1 VWRYLSKYVLQPD
14 HPFALHSMLLKLVF
28 SSWNAEVK
36 GPIPVWMPTSEGI
49 RDTNL
54 AAFMSSFQ
62 AEEWLRGKTGNP
74 QVDLDLLQ
82 RISHSDPEAF
92 WPPVLAHLRIHFHQ
106 RPSRIFE
113 HASNPDDMRW
123 LPGARLNIAESALCV
138 RDQDAPALLWAEEE
152 SPDIIHALTLG
163 ELRLRAQHFA
173 AALRA
178 AGHTPGQAIAIDMP
192 MTVEAVVAYFGIVLA
207 GCAAVSIADSFAAA
221 EIAMRLRIS
230 NAAAIVTQDVIGRG
244 KKLHRLYARVV
255 EADAPRAIVVPA
267 NAICDGFHEGLV
279 GLGQVSLRRGDVSW
293 EDFLKGAPLHASF
306 QAHVADASDVTN
318 ILFSS
323 GTTGEPKAIPWTH
336 VTPMRCG
343 VDAWAQQDV
352 RRGDVV
358 AWPTNLGW
366 MMGPWLLYAALLNG
380 AAVALQNCVQGSPLA
395 RPFGIFVERAQVN
408 VLGLVPS
415 IAKAWRASGCMKG
428 LKWASLRCYSSTGE
442 ASAPEDYHW
451 LMARGGY
458 KPVIEICGGTEIG
471 GGFLAGCMLQPQS
484 PSTFSTPTMGSNF
497 VLLTASGR
505 QSMHGD
511 RAAVVG
517 ELAVVPPLLGSSQRL
532 LNRDHHSVYYK
543 DMDVVAGTYL
553 PLRRHGD
560 EFERLPNGYY
570 KALGRCDDTMNLGG
584 IKASFLL
591 PACLPLDVSSVEL
604 ERACMESVPSIIE
617 AAAVSVPAPGGGPE
631 QLVLFLVPRGK
642 RESTDAVKRQCQAAI
657 RSKLNPLFKVERVLW
672 RDSLPRTASNKVMR
686 RLLRDE
692 LRSHS
697 RL

>member
-1 VWRYLSKYVLQPD
+1 
-14 HPFALHSMLLKLVF
+14 MVF
-28 SSWNAEVK
+28 HDWDADAK
-36 GPIPVWMPTSEGI
+36 GPVPAWIPTAEGV

-54 AAFMSSFQ
+54 AAFMNGFQ
-62 AEEWLRGKTGNP
+62 AEEWQRAKTGDP
-74 QVDLDLLQ
+74 QADLDLLQ

-92 WPPVLAHLRIHFHQ
+92 WRPVLDHLRIHFHHK
-106 RPSRIFE
+106 PSRILQS
-113 HASNPDDMRW
+113 ASNPDDVRW
-123 LPGARLNIAESALCV
+123 LPGAQLNIAESALCV
-138 RDQDAPALLWAEEE
+138 RDQDAPALLWAQEEA
-152 SPDIIHALTLG
+152 PDQICALTLG
-163 ELRLRAQHFA
+163 ELRLRTQRFA
-173 AALRA
+173 AALRL

-207 GCAAVSIADSFAAA
+207 GCAAVSIADSFAPA

-244 KKLHRLYARVV
+244 DKLHPLYTRVV
-255 EADAPRAIVVPA
+255 EAEAPRAVVVPA
-267 NAICDGFHEGLV
+267 NASAGL
-279 GLGQVSLRRGDVSW
+279 QVSLRRGDVSW
-293 EDFLKGAPLHASF
+293 EDFLKAAPPHGSF

-336 VTPMRCG
+336 VTPIRCG
-343 VDAWAQQDV
+343 VDGWAHQDV

-380 AAVALQNCVQGSPLA
+380 AAVALFQGSPLGRA
-395 RPFGIFVERAQVN
+395 FGIFVERAQVN

-428 LKWASLRCYSSTGE
+428 LRWTALRCYSSTGE

-451 LMARGGY
+451 LMARAGY
-458 KPVIEICGGTEIG
+458 KPIIEICGGTEIG
-471 GGFLAGCMLQPQS
+471 GGFLAGSMLQPQC

-497 VLLTASGR
+497 VLLPAAGG

-511 RAAVVG
+511 WTAVVG

-543 DMDVVAGTYL
+543 DMEVVAGTST

-570 KALGRCDDTMNLGG
+570 RALGRCDDTMNLGG
-584 IKASFLL
+584 IK
-591 PACLPLDVSSVEL
+591 VSSVEL
-604 ERACMESVPSIIE
+604 ERACMEGVPSIME
-617 AAAVSVPAPGGGPE
+617 AAAVGVPAPGGGPE
-631 QLVLFLVPRGK
+631 QLVLFLVPKGK
-642 RESTDAVKRQCQAAI
+642 REDVATVKHQCQAAI
-657 RSKLNPLFKVERVLW
+657 WSKLNPLFKVERVLW

-686 RLLRDE
+686 RVLRDE
-692 LRSHS
+692 SRSHS